1 MLPPKGQT
9 PFRTGTERLI
19 LAGQVTNSKQS
30 RALLTV
36 WADRI
41 RQMRPTFTEPSSG
54 LTEPSSGLT
63 EPSSGLTEPLEGGG
77 ASLTKYDFVLYVF
90 DFFADQLEFEV
101 ALIALVLQDSQNL
114 LEWHTA
120 MA

>member
-41 RQMRPTFTEPSSG
+41 RQMRPTF
-54 LTEPSSGLT
+54 TEPSSGLT